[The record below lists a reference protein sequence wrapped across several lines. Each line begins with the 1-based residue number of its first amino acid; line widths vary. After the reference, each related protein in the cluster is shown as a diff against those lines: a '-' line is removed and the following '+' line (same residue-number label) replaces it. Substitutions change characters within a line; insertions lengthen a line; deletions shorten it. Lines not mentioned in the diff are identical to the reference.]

1 LPGTQVLTDEQ
12 EIIEAIE
19 SFQASTR
26 TFWGACVDSS
36 LPAFSVGRVRQ
47 GYVQAK
53 KRGVRIQ
60 YVTEITKDNLPHCMK
75 IMQFAELR
83 HLGGIRG
90 SFAVSDT
97 EYVAGAMRGGTLA
110 SLVRSDLKE
119 LVLQQRHV
127 FDTLW
132 EQAAPAKERM
142 ERLLG
147 P

>member
-1 LPGTQVLTDEQ
+1 LPGTQVLTDEH
-12 EIIEAIE
+12 EIIEAIKK
-19 SFQASTR
+19 FQASAS

-53 KRGVRIQ
+53 KRGVRG
-60 YVTEITKDNLPHCMK
+60 N
-75 IMQFAELR
+75 
-83 HLGGIRG
+83 
-90 SFAVSDT
+90 FAVSDT
-97 EYVAGAMRGGTLA
+97 EYVAGAVRGGTLA

-119 LVLQQRHV
+119 LVQQRHV